1 LGGEVDF
8 FLTSDKYELIWQWA
22 SHGILLA
29 TKGTVRERIG
39 EVTDNYHGKYNDG
52 NVYQVGNVIL
62 QEYSLLQLPFSSK
75 AIKADDAT
83 KTAAHFLA
91 YHGLIAE
98 QLAIDELWDDHH
110 HPRLEHMRWIS
121 HVDDRGWQISRE
133 WLSHGPRGP
142 TTLIVRRC
150 SPSFFAKLD
159 QLLLPKLLDLHV
171 LDLSYTEVESLPP
184 SVCYLQKLQLLFLKG
199 CHKLTNPFSFPST
212 KRTIPGKN
220 SNNRINLLYLDLSY
234 SNVETFD
241 SDFHN
246 MPSLQEL
253 LLVGCFNLV
262 ELPPS
267 IATLSSLTT
276 LKLPRTRIKS
286 FHYWE
291 IFNKMKKLRS
301 LELINNGGFETE
313 KELKLEGHPTLR
325 SFLLVSAPYNEIVLE
340 WM

>member
-1 LGGEVDF
+1 
-8 FLTSDKYELIWQWA
+8 
-22 SHGILLA
+22 
-29 TKGTVRERIG
+29 
-39 EVTDNYHGKYNDG
+39 VTDNYHGKYNDG

-171 LDLSYTEVESLPP
+171 LDLSYT
-184 SVCYLQKLQLLFLKG
+184 
-199 CHKLTNPFSFPST
+199 
-212 KRTIPGKN
+212 
-220 SNNRINLLYLDLSY
+220 
-234 SNVETFD
+234 
-241 SDFHN
+241 
-246 MPSLQEL
+246 
-253 LLVGCFNLV
+253 
-262 ELPPS
+262 
-267 IATLSSLTT
+267 
-276 LKLPRTRIKS
+276 
-286 FHYWE
+286 
-291 IFNKMKKLRS
+291 
-301 LELINNGGFETE
+301 
-313 KELKLEGHPTLR
+313 
-325 SFLLVSAPYNEIVLE
+325 
-340 WM
+340 